1 MAGTIETSCANGI
14 FRIVINDP
22 ERLNAMTPALADTV
36 HAQLLRAQAEARVV
50 VLGGAGKAFCAGA
63 NLADV
68 MSDPDTLADGGSV
81 LEHHYNPL
89 VRTIRDLKIALITSV
104 RGEAVGIGASLA
116 LDRQRGGSGKSVS
129 VRVDLGGRRIIKTK
143 LQAIENKICRLRDK
157 S

>member
-68 MSDPDTLADGGSV
+68 MSDPDNLADGGSV
-81 LEHHYNPL
+81 LEHHYKRSEEQTSAL
-89 VRTIRDLKIALITSV
+89 QSLMRISYAVFCLKQTNNA
-104 RGEAVGIGASLA
+104 
-116 LDRQRGGSGKSVS
+116 
-129 VRVDLGGRRIIKTK
+129 
-143 LQAIENKICRLRDK
+143 
-157 S
+157 